1 MKKIPL
7 LRWTGL
13 LVPFALLVLF
23 TWWLE
28 NPWLL
33 ILAPVLFDMII
44 TRRVRWAFWRKKH
57 NGRPGPV
64 AEWVETIIEAVIVA
78 YFIRIFLVEAFI
90 IPTPSMEK
98 TLYTDDYLFVS
109 KLAYGPRLPNT
120 PLAFPFTH
128 NILPFTRN
136 TPSYLDLPH
145 LPYKRLKGFGEVRRN
160 DIVVFN
166 FPAGDTVILEYP
178 EYNYYD
184 MVQEYG
190 STEVSKRFRILTRPV
205 DRRDHYVKRCVGL
218 PGDTLTI
225 RAGTVYINGKP
236 LKEPAEILHRYL
248 VETFRRPLSRSL
260 FSEWG
265 IELSPGQRIR
275 QTGPMLFQVPLTR
288 AQAAALPGKE
298 HIIQIKPMITHDS
311 ISNPFVFPHDTAYPW
326 NSDHFGP
333 LLIPA
338 RGDVI
343 PLNDNT
349 WRLYGFLLTHH
360 EGLDIQKTGKGFT
373 VNGKPAGS
381 AMFSQNYYFM
391 LGDNRD
397 NSSDSRF
404 WGPVPENHLVGKA
417 VLIWLS
423 LDRSQKFPGK
433 IRWQRIL
440 RTL

>member
-7 LRWTGL
+7 LRLAGL
-13 LVPFALLVLF
+13 LTTLALLVLF

-33 ILAPVLFDMII
+33 ILAPVFFDMII

-57 NGRPGPV
+57 SGRPGPA
-64 AEWVETIIEAVIVA
+64 AEWVEAITGAVIVA
-78 YFIRIFLVEAFI
+78 YLIRIFLVEAFT

-98 TLYTDDYLFVS
+98 TLYTGDYLFVS
-109 KLAYGPRLPNT
+109 KLAYGPRLPIT

-136 TPSYLDLPH
+136 TPSYLDWPD
-145 LPYKRLKGFGEVRRN
+145 LPYKRLEGFGEVRRN
-160 DIVVFN
+160 DILVFN
-166 FPAGDTVILEYP
+166 FPAGDSVILEYP

-190 STEVSKRFRILTRPV
+190 NTEVSKRFRIHTRPV

-225 RAGTVYINGKP
+225 RAGTVYINGAP
-236 LKEPAEILHRYL
+236 LEEPAEIIHRYL
-248 VETFRRPLSRSL
+248 IETFRRPLSRSL
-260 FSEWG
+260 FNEWG

-275 QTGPMLFQVPLTR
+275 QTGPMLFQVSLTR
-288 AQAAALPGKE
+288 AQAAALSVKE
-298 HIIQIKPMITHDS
+298 HIIHIKPMITPDS
-311 ISNPFVFPHDTAYPW
+311 IPNPFVYPHDTACQW

-343 PLNDNT
+343 PLNDDT
-349 WRLYGFLLTHH
+349 WRLYRFILEHH

-381 AMFSQNYYFM
+381 VMFRQNYYFM

-423 LDRSQKFPGK
+423 IDRSQKFPGN
-433 IRWQRIL
+433 IRWERML